1 MQAIGIIVGVIAA
14 LLGIIY
20 LPPLWSISI
29 GIAVVVGGLMLAKG

>member
-1 MQAIGIIVGVIAA
+1 MQAIVIIVVLIIV

-29 GIAVVVGGLMLAKG
+29 GIAIVVGGLMLAKG